1 MTPALPQA
9 PGVAA
14 PSDALRRRRAGLAVV
29 GLGAAL
35 AAGLAMHGPVF
46 DAQGYHDFVDRR
58 AWLGLSNALDVLSN
72 VPFLVVG
79 LLGFARVRTSSRSAP
94 PPAWERVALALML
107 SGFALTCVGSS
118 VYHLAPSPWTL
129 VWDRLPMAL
138 TFGAFF
144 ALFLG
149 DRLGPTVG
157 RRLLVPW
164 GAFSLASVWVWR
176 ATFVGER
183 GGDLRLYA
191 LAQYLPAAA
200 AVLLLVLLPPPRR
213 EARWAWAALAAYAL
227 AKGLEALDGPVFE
240 ATRRTVSG
248 HTLKHLAAALSAWCL
263 VRWAV
268 ARAPRVRA
276 G

>member
-1 MTPALPQA
+1 MTPALPPAQGA
-9 PGVAA
+9 TA
-14 PSDALRRRRAGLAVV
+14 PSEVAPRRAGLAVV
-29 GLGAAL
+29 GLGIAL
-35 AAGLAMHGPVF
+35 AAGLAVNGPIF

-58 AWLGLSNALDVLSN
+58 PWLGLPNALDVLSN

-79 LLGFARVRTSSRSAP
+79 CLGFARARAWVRSAHAP
-94 PPAWERVALALML
+94 TWERAALALML
-107 SGFALTCVGSS
+107 GGFALTWAGSS
-118 VYHLAPSPWTL
+118 LYHLAPSPWTL
-129 VWDRLPMAL
+129 LWDRLPMAL

-157 RRLLVPW
+157 RRLLCPW
-164 GAFSLASVWVWR
+164 VAFSVASVLVWR
-176 ATFVGER
+176 VTFDGAR

-200 AVLLLVLLPPPRR
+200 AVLLLVLRPAPRR
-213 EARWAWAALAAYAL
+213 EARWAWAALCAYAL

-240 ATRRTVSG
+240 ATLRTVSG
-248 HTLKHLAAALSAWCL
+248 HTLKHLSAALSAWCL

-268 ARAPRVRA
+268 ARGSRGGA